1 MRLILT
7 FLLVSILAAAGDPAA
22 AQRVQRIAAIVNDEV
37 VSVYDLESRMQL
49 IIASSGLQPTEQ
61 LRERLTRQVLR
72 GLVDERLRMQEAKR
86 RNVPVTSSNLEQAI
100 ALIEEQNRM
109 PKGGLEEFIK
119 RNGIPRDTMMDQLRA
134 QIAWSKLVSRQLR
147 PRITI
152 GDDEI
157 DEALERIKERQG
169 ELEYHISEI
178 LLTVDR
184 PEQDAEIRRTAA
196 RLVEELRRG
205 ARFAAVAQQ
214 FSQAASAST
223 GGDLGWIQAG
233 ALGDELAQRVPAMK
247 EGEIAGPFAI
257 PGGVQIIRLE
267 DKRRAHEASE
277 DDVTVTLNQ
286 VMLPLPPDG
295 SPEAAEAQTD
305 LARKISA
312 TVSGCGD
319 MARAAKEANMPGS
332 PELGKLR
339 MRDLSPAI
347 RGAIRGLEIG
357 QPSEPIKTPVG
368 ISVLMVCDRDAP
380 SNALPEREE
389 IETSLLET
397 RLGMMARRYMRDLRN
412 AAVVDLRV

>member
-7 FLLVSILAAAGDPAA
+7 FLLVSILAAAGNPAA

-37 VSVYDLESRMQL
+37 VSVYDLESRMHL

-72 GLVDERLRMQEAKR
+72 GLVDERLRLQEAKR
-86 RNVPVTSSNLEQAI
+86 RNVPVTSSNLERAVT
-100 ALIEEQNRM
+100 LIEEQNRLS
-109 PKGGLEEFIK
+109 KGGLDEFMK
-119 RNGIPRDTMMDQLRA
+119 KNGIPRDTMMDQLRA
-134 QIAWSKLVSRQLR
+134 QIAWSKLVNRQLR

-157 DEALERIKERQG
+157 DETLARIKERQG
-169 ELEYHISEI
+169 ELEYRISEI

-184 PEQDAEIRRTAA
+184 PEQDAEIRRTAG
-196 RLVEELRRG
+196 RLVDELRKG

-233 ALGDELAQRVPAMK
+233 ALGEELAKRVPAMK
-247 EGEIAGPFAI
+247 EGEIVGPFAT
-257 PGGVQIIRLE
+257 PGGIQVIRL
-267 DKRRAHEASE
+267 DGKRRAHEASE
-277 DDVTVTLNQ
+277 DDVSVTLNQ
-286 VMLPLPPDG
+286 IMLPLPRDA
-295 SPEAAEAQTD
+295 SPETLEAQTD
-305 LARKISA
+305 FARTIST
-312 TVSGCGD
+312 TVSGCAD
-319 MARAAKEANMPGS
+319 MARAAKEANIPGS

-339 MRDLSPAI
+339 LRDLSPTIRSAI
-347 RGAIRGLEIG
+347 QGLAVDK
-357 QPSEPIKTPVG
+357 PSEPVKTPAG
-368 ISVLMVCDRDAP
+368 IAVLMVCDREEP
-380 SNALPEREE
+380 ENTLPKREE
-389 IETSLLET
+389 IETRLLET

>member
-7 FLLVSILAAAGDPAA
+7 FLLVSILAAAGNPAA

-37 VSVYDLESRMQL
+37 VSVYDLESRMHL

-72 GLVDERLRMQEAKR
+72 GLVDERLRLQEAKR
-86 RNVPVTSSNLEQAI
+86 RNVPVTSSNLERAVT
-100 ALIEEQNRM
+100 LIEEQNRLS
-109 PKGGLEEFIK
+109 KGGLDEFMK
-119 RNGIPRDTMMDQLRA
+119 KNGIPRDTMMDQLRA
-134 QIAWSKLVSRQLR
+134 QIAWSKLVNRQLR

-157 DEALERIKERQG
+157 DETLARIKERQG
-169 ELEYHISEI
+169 ELEYRISEI

-184 PEQDAEIRRTAA
+184 PEQDAEIRRTAG
-196 RLVEELRRG
+196 RLVDELRKG

-233 ALGDELAQRVPAMK
+233 ALGEELAKRVPAMK
-247 EGEIAGPFAI
+247 EGEIVGPFAT
-257 PGGVQIIRLE
+257 PGGIQVIRL
-267 DKRRAHEASE
+267 DGKRRAHEASE
-277 DDVTVTLNQ
+277 DDVSVTLNQ
-286 VMLPLPPDG
+286 IMLPLPRDA
-295 SPEAAEAQTD
+295 SPEMLEAQTD
-305 LARKISA
+305 LARTISA
-312 TVSGCGD
+312 TVSGCAD
-319 MARAAKEANMPGS
+319 MARAAREANIPGS

-339 MRDLSPAI
+339 LRDLSPTIRSAI
-347 RGAIRGLEIG
+347 QGLAVDK
-357 QPSEPIKTPVG
+357 PSEPVKTPAG
-368 ISVLMVCDRDAP
+368 IAVLMVCDREEP
-380 SNALPEREE
+380 ENTLPKREE
-389 IETSLLET
+389 IETRLLET